1 MAQVTNL
8 TARRHASDITLCV
21 DYVVNPTPAMM
32 EIGTNF
38 HKTLTPLVKDREV
51 LHENTA
57 MAQNCT
63 GTAKRTKVCDVE
75 VMRCIQL

>member
-1 MAQVTNL
+1 MAQVTNPSRQEDML
-8 TARRHASDITLCV
+8 VTPLCV

-51 LHENTA
+51 LHENTLPWRKT
-57 MAQNCT
+57 AQELQNEPKFVT
-63 GTAKRTKVCDVE
+63 WK
-75 VMRCIQL
+75 